1 MKKIIFTTII
11 LISALTV
18 TKAQTKHKSQLIAP
32 KIFKKKVGTIVA
44 GKNRNYYYMDADKAS
59 VIYLKGPG
67 TLKVITRAQF
77 AFDNNEYQNYDV
89 LYTIDGGKTQKFRVK
104 GVQRSK
110 KAAFQNGKTG
120 VPAVSKSFKIE
131 LSRGYHNIEFKLK
144 DNNTKV
150 IARYIF
156 YPEKA
161 EKKQWISY
169 SPSGKTEPVELIIK
183 EDIIKYYRFS
193 KENPLTIDING
204 PTELRVL
211 TRIENHYHMQ
221 GKINYRI
228 QVIEKEKVI
237 NTYQLSSKR
246 SEVAVYKKD
255 KSLIPG
261 KAREFAIEVPRGHHQ
276 YKLVLI
282 DESKGSIL
290 GRLLI
295 AKKDVKLE
303 K

>member
-1 MKKIIFTTII
+1 MKKIIFATII
-11 LISALTV
+11 SISTCTLIQ
-18 TKAQTKHKSQLIAP
+18 AQSKHKSQLITP
-32 KIFKKKVGTIVA
+32 KNFKKKTELIVA
-44 GKNRNYYYMDADKAS
+44 EKNRNYYYMDAGKTS

-77 AFDNNEYQNYDV
+77 GFDNNEYQNYDI
-89 LYTIDGGKTQKFRVK
+89 LYTVDGGKTQKFRVK
-104 GVQRSK
+104 GIQRSK
-110 KAAFQNGKTG
+110 KATFQNGKTG
-120 VPAVSKSFKIE
+120 VPAVSKSFKIR
-131 LSRGYHNIEFKLK
+131 LSRGHHNIVFKLK
-144 DNNTKV
+144 NNDTKV
-150 IARYIF
+150 VARYIF
-156 YPEKA
+156 YPEKT

-169 SPSGKTEPVELIIK
+169 TPSGKIDPVELIIK
-183 EDIIKYYRFS
+183 EDIVKYYRFS
-193 KENPLTIDING
+193 KENPLTVDING

-228 QVIEKEKVI
+228 QVIEKGKVI

-246 SEVAVYKKD
+246 SEVTVYKKD
-255 KSLIPG
+255 KSLVPG
-261 KAREFAIEVPRGHHQ
+261 KAREFAIEVPRGNHQ

-282 DESKGSIL
+282 DESKNTIL